1 MTLRRLIIVFVLF
14 SSGALYSADRSVFED
29 LDKPPEGAYAGQ
41 IFAGASLGMGL
52 VSGSIIKAEKDFV
65 SGTTYSFEDS
75 EVTKKVELQHYSFAF
90 SMFGEYMPLDHFGV
104 KGKISRAMVAQK
116 STFGADYPNEQG
128 FLLKTW
134 NITFA
139 PVYHVTVRRE
149 WDVTIAP
156 FLGYSI
162 GTFNAIPV
170 AKGLFDTIDSKT
182 SQSSNSLIYGIEI
195 NGTLYFSGGFFLSLG
210 AEWTRYNISID
221 NDINRTSPSALTYN
235 NGSKSGNID
244 TYIIQISAG
253 YAFRN

>member
-1 MTLRRLIIVFVLF
+1 MILRRILTVVIFL

-65 SGTTYSFEDS
+65 SGTTYTFVDA

-104 KGKISRAMVAQK
+104 KGKLTRAMVAQK
-116 STFGADYPNEQG
+116 STFGSDFSNEQG
-128 FLLKTW
+128 FLLKSW
-134 NITFA
+134 NLTFA

-156 FLGYSI
+156 FLGYSM
-162 GTFNAIPV
+162 GKFKAIPV
-170 AKGLFDTIDSKT
+170 AKGLFDSIDSKT
-182 SQSSNSLIYGIEI
+182 SQNNNSFIYGVEI
-195 NGTLYFSGGFFLSLG
+195 AGVLYFSGGFFLSLG
-210 AEWTRYNISID
+210 AEWTRYNIKID
-221 NDINRTSPSALTYN
+221 NDINRTSPSVLTYN
-235 NGSKSGNID
+235 NGSTSGNID
-244 TYIIQISAG
+244 TYIIQVSAG
-253 YAFRN
+253 YAFLN